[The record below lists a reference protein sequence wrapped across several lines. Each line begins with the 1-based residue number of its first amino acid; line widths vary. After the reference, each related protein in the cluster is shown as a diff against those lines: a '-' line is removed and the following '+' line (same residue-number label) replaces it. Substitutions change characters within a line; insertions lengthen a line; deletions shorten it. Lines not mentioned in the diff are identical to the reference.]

1 MAILVYGDVM
11 LDEWRIG
18 SVDRISPEAPVPVLL
33 ERGYK
38 RNVGGAGNLAVNLA
52 SINGEVDLYGPLG
65 KDKQGYGLLD
75 LLKDTKVNSYLSSC
89 MEATT
94 SKVRIVSTQGQQIC
108 RFDTDAICECTE
120 AEDRFINSVNENDL
134 VVISDYNKG
143 AVRRDT
149 VAKALGKGAKVLV
162 DPKQSPSYYTGAF
175 LVKPNMKEY
184 VEWFGEFNYV
194 DARDHLKEYDWEWL
208 VVTDGADGIHIVNST
223 DHWHC
228 KEEVLEVADVSGA
241 GDTVMAIIA
250 HGLNKGKTVPDSCA
264 LACYG
269 ASRVV
274 EKRGVTVVTNDD
286 LNRGVVW
293 TNGVFDI
300 LHTGHL
306 KLLRHAATL
315 GKKLIVGINS
325 DNSVKRLKGETR
337 PINDEFKRKEQLEQ
351 LGFIDEV
358 VIFDGDTPIDE
369 ITKIRPD
376 IIVKGGDYTVETVVG
391 HKIAKVEIFPI
402 VEGYSTTETI
412 EKLNEKI

>member
-18 SVDRISPEAPVPVLL
+18 SVDRISPEAPVPVLV
-33 ERGYK
+33 ESGYK

-52 SINGEVDLYGPLG
+52 SINGEVELHGPLG
-65 KDKQGYGLLD
+65 KDKQGYGFLELLEN
-75 LLKDTKVNSYLSSC
+75 TKVDAYLTMC

-108 RFDTDAICECTE
+108 RFDTDAICKCNE
-120 AEDRFINSVNENDL
+120 AQDRFLKVVNENDL

-149 VAKALGKGAKVLV
+149 VSKVLSKGAKVLV

-184 VEWFGEFNYV
+184 TEWFGEFNYD
-194 DARDHLKEYDWEWL
+194 DARDYLKEYKWQWL
-208 VVTDGADGIHIVNST
+208 VVTDGANGIHVIN
-223 DHWHC
+223 DKENWHC
-228 KEEVLEVADVSGA
+228 KEEVQEVADVSGA

-250 HGLNKGKTVPDSCA
+250 HGLNKGKTVPESCE

-274 EKRGVTVVTNDD
+274 EKRGVTVVTEDD
-286 LNRGVVW
+286 LNKGVVW

-315 GKKLIVGINS
+315 GKRLIVGINS
-325 DNSVKRLKGETR
+325 DSSVQRLKGPLR
-337 PINDEFKRKEQLEQ
+337 PINNEFKRKETLEQ

-376 IIVKGGDYTVETVVG
+376 VIVKGGDYTVETTVG
-391 HKIAKVEIFPI
+391 NELAKVVIFPT
-402 VEGYSTTETI
+402 VEGHSTTETI
-412 EKLNEKI
+412 EKIHEKI

>member
-33 ERGYK
+33 ESGYK

-65 KDKQGYGLLD
+65 KDKQGYGFLD
-75 LLKDTKVNSYLSSC
+75 LLKDTKVNPYLSSC

-120 AEDRFINSVNENDL
+120 AEDRFINSVNKNDL

>member
-1 MAILVYGDVM
+1 M
-11 LDEWRIG
+11 
-18 SVDRISPEAPVPVLL
+18 
-33 ERGYK
+33 
-38 RNVGGAGNLAVNLA
+38 
-52 SINGEVDLYGPLG
+52 YGPLG
-65 KDKQGYGLLD
+65 KDKQGYGFLD

>member
-33 ERGYK
+33 ESGYK

-65 KDKQGYGLLD
+65 KDKQGYSFLD

-194 DARDHLKEYDWEWL
+194 DAKDYLKEYDWEWL

-274 EKRGVTVVTNDD
+274 EKRGVTVVTKDD

-315 GKKLIVGINS
+315 GKRLIVGINS
-325 DNSVKRLKGETR
+325 DASVKRLKGDLR

-358 VIFDGDTPIDE
+358 VIFDNDTPIDE
-369 ITKIRPD
+369 ILNIKPD

-391 HKIAKVEIFPI
+391 HEIARVEIFPI

>member
-18 SVDRISPEAPVPVLL
+18 SVDRISPEAPVPVLV
-33 ERGYK
+33 ETGYK

-65 KDKQGYGLLD
+65 NDKQGFAVLD
-75 LLKDTKVNSYLSSC
+75 LIKDTKVNSYLSSC

-108 RFDTDAICECTE
+108 RFDTDAICDCTQ
-120 AEDRFINSVNENDL
+120 AEERFINSIQHNDL

-143 AVRRDT
+143 AITEQT
-149 VAKALGKGAKVLV
+149 VKKAKAKGAKVLV
-162 DPKQSPSYYTGAF
+162 DPKQSPSYYRGAF

-184 VEWFGEFNYV
+184 TEWFGEFSYV
-194 DARDHLKEYDWEWL
+194 AAQDFLKEYAWEWL
-208 VVTDGADGIHIVNST
+208 VVTDGANGIHIVNAT
-223 DHWHC
+223 EHWHC
-228 KEEVLEVADVSGA
+228 KEDVQEVADVSGA
-241 GDTVMAIIA
+241 GDTVMAIIT
-250 HGLNKGKTVPDSCA
+250 HGLHKGKSVPESCEV
-264 LACYG
+264 ACYG

-274 EKRGVTVVTNDD
+274 EKRGVTIVTEDD
-286 LNRGVVW
+286 LNKGIVW

-315 GKKLIVGINS
+315 GKRLIVGINS
-325 DNSVKRLKGETR
+325 DASVKRLKGETR
-337 PINDEFKRKEQLEQ
+337 PINSEFKRKETLEQ
-351 LGFIDEV
+351 LGFIDDV

-376 IIVKGGDYTVETVVG
+376 VIVKGGDYTTETTVG
-391 HKIAKVEIFPI
+391 NELAKVVIFPTI
-402 VEGYSTTETI
+402 EGHSTTETI
-412 EKLNEKI
+412 EKIKQ

>member
-18 SVDRISPEAPVPVLL
+18 SVDRISPEAPVPVLV
-33 ERGYK
+33 ETGYK

-65 KDKQGYGLLD
+65 NDKQGFAFLD
-75 LLKDTKVNSYLSSC
+75 LIKDTKVNSYLSSC

-108 RFDTDAICECTE
+108 RFDTDAICDCTQ
-120 AEDRFINSVNENDL
+120 AEERFINSIQHNDL

-143 AVRRDT
+143 AITEQT
-149 VAKALGKGAKVLV
+149 VKKAKAKGAKVLV
-162 DPKQSPSYYTGAF
+162 DPKQSPSYYRGAF

-184 VEWFGEFNYV
+184 TEWFGEFSYV
-194 DARDHLKEYDWEWL
+194 AAQDFLKEYAWEWL
-208 VVTDGADGIHIVNST
+208 VVTDGANGIHIVNAT
-223 DHWHC
+223 EHWHC
-228 KEEVLEVADVSGA
+228 KEDVQEVADVSGA
-241 GDTVMAIIA
+241 GDTVMAIIT
-250 HGLNKGKTVPDSCA
+250 HGLHKGKSVPESCEV
-264 LACYG
+264 ACYG

-274 EKRGVTVVTNDD
+274 EKRGVTIVTEDD
-286 LNRGVVW
+286 LNKGIVW

-315 GKKLIVGINS
+315 GKRLIVGINS
-325 DNSVKRLKGETR
+325 DASVKRLKGETR
-337 PINDEFKRKEQLEQ
+337 PINSEFKRKETLEQ
-351 LGFIDEV
+351 LGFIDDV

-376 IIVKGGDYTVETVVG
+376 VIVKGCDYTTETTVG
-391 HKIAKVEIFPI
+391 NELAKVVIFPTI
-402 VEGYSTTETI
+402 EGHSTTETI
-412 EKLNEKI
+412 EKIKQ

>member
-33 ERGYK
+33 ESGYK

-194 DARDHLKEYDWEWL
+194 DARDHLKEYDWQWL

>member
-18 SVDRISPEAPVPVLL
+18 SVDRISPEAPVPVLV
-33 ERGYK
+33 ETGYK

-65 KDKQGYGLLD
+65 NDKQGFAFLD
-75 LLKDTKVNSYLSSC
+75 LIKDTKVNSYLSSC

-108 RFDTDAICECTE
+108 RFDTDAICDCTQ
-120 AEDRFINSVNENDL
+120 AEERFINSIQHNDL

-143 AVRRDT
+143 AITEQT
-149 VAKALGKGAKVLV
+149 VKKAKAKGAKVLV
-162 DPKQSPSYYTGAF
+162 DPKQSPSYYRGAF

-184 VEWFGEFNYV
+184 TEWFGEFSYV
-194 DARDHLKEYDWEWL
+194 AAQDFLKEYAWEWL
-208 VVTDGADGIHIVNST
+208 VVTDGANGIHIVNAT
-223 DHWHC
+223 EHWHC
-228 KEEVLEVADVSGA
+228 KEDVQEVADVSGA
-241 GDTVMAIIA
+241 GDTVMAIIT
-250 HGLNKGKTVPDSCA
+250 HGLHKGKSVPESCEV
-264 LACYG
+264 ACYG

-274 EKRGVTVVTNDD
+274 EKRGVTIVTEDD
-286 LNRGVVW
+286 LNKGIVW

-315 GKKLIVGINS
+315 GKRLIVGINS
-325 DNSVKRLKGETR
+325 DASVKRLKGETR
-337 PINDEFKRKEQLEQ
+337 PINGEFKRKETLEQ
-351 LGFIDEV
+351 LGFIDDV

-376 IIVKGGDYTVETVVG
+376 VIVKGGDYTTETTVG
-391 HKIAKVEIFPI
+391 NELAKVVIFPTI
-402 VEGYSTTETI
+402 EGHSTTETI
-412 EKLNEKI
+412 